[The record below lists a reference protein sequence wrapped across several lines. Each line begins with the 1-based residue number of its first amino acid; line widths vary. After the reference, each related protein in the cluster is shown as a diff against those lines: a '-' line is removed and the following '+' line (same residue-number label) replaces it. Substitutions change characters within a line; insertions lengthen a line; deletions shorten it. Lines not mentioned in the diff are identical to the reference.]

1 MNERWTRIRRRL
13 GATVGLTL
21 VVMLVAAWHIDVAGS
36 SACQQDGTYLVTFEA
51 ESWDAS
57 HPATVTWDSPNPV
70 TVPGTATSATNT
82 AHATWSD
89 SDETDA
95 KTVTVY
101 LDGTCMPPV
110 TTTQLTTSVTQPT
123 ITTSVTQPTTT
134 TSVTQPTTTTSVTQP
149 TTTTT
154 VTQPRTTTS
163 VTQPTTTTTVT
174 QPRTTTT
181 VTETVSPTSITS
193 TTRRSSTTSP
203 VFAPTTVRPGGTA
216 FTGVEHVV
224 PLGAVALMLM
234 TGGSGLLWAGSR
246 RKRDQD
252 QDEE

>member
-123 ITTSVTQPTTT
+123 TT
-134 TSVTQPTTTTSVTQP
+134 TSVTQPTITTSVTQP

-154 VTQPRTTTS
+154 VTQPR
-163 VTQPTTTTTVT
+163 TTTTVT

>member
-134 TSVTQPTTTTSVTQP
+134 T
-149 TTTTT
+149 
-154 VTQPRTTTS
+154 
-163 VTQPTTTTTVT
+163 TVT